1 MHGSSPSPYIGLT
14 SHSQS
19 HPGMCCLCNSMKRLL
34 HVITS
39 ASDAAS
45 KVATAAAD
53 EVTRQICAVIQDGLV
68 SVEDKAVL
76 GGLVAAA
83 ETAGVPS
90 DITTPLGQIAE
101 AGDQVPAESVTALKE
116 ACPA

>member
-1 MHGSSPSPYIGLT
+1 MT
-14 SHSQS
+14 R
-19 HPGMCCLCNSMKRLL
+19 RLAVL
-34 HVITS
+34 SAVPLMLLLAGCGAVEEAAGNA

-45 KVATAAAD
+45 KVATAAAE
-53 EVTRQICAVIQDGLV
+53 EVNRQICALVQDGLV

-90 DITTPLGQIAE
+90 DITTPLGQIAD
-101 AGDQVPAESVTALKE
+101 AGDQVPAGSVTALKE

>member
-1 MHGSSPSPYIGLT
+1 MIRRLTALSAVPLLLVLAGCGSVQEAAESA
-14 SHSQS
+14 
-19 HPGMCCLCNSMKRLL
+19 
-34 HVITS
+34 

-45 KVATAAAD
+45 KVATTAAD
-53 EVTRQICAVIQDGLV
+53 EVTKQVCAVIQDGLV
-68 SVEDKAVL
+68 SAEDKAVL

-83 ETAGVPS
+83 ETSGVPS
-90 DITTPLGQIAE
+90 DITTPLGRIAD